1 MSEKERVRNQRRRLG
16 IVHHYEEL
24 TKNVAKTASDFGISR
39 VRLHD
44 SNHPLFKMIIHG
56 WERYALIVEV
66 VYNHADDRSNFLR
79 GVRINESK
87 VQRGQNKAVQQRWL
101 NAPIFTF
108 SWTTVI
114 PVLAAIQKKLHP
126 GPTLYDVEEGKS
138 SKDPEIGQ
146 GS

>member
-87 VQRGQNKAVQQRWL
+87 VQRGQNKAVQQRWAERANFHFL
-101 NAPIFTF
+101 LDHRHPCIGGNPEKAASRSNPI
-108 SWTTVI
+108 
-114 PVLAAIQKKLHP
+114 
-126 GPTLYDVEEGKS
+126 
-138 SKDPEIGQ
+138 
-146 GS
+146 